1 MPDNG
6 PAGVGICVFRN
17 SANCAGVLPEPEI
30 KSCKHKNYADIH
42 RQPFP
47 KSASEKR
54 NIDGDYNCRHDRH
67 VEYHCDPSFHL
78 VHLVMSA
85 TNWSCR
91 RRSRDVVVVV
101 PTDKIWTADPF
112 ASSPDYHLAEA
123 RVGRWRTDVRRSEF
137 SRRWR
142 ERFVSCTAGFC
153 S

>member
-1 MPDNG
+1 MPDNNG

-54 NIDGDYNCRHDRH
+54 NIHGDYNCRHDRH
-67 VEYHCDPSFHL
+67 VEYHCYPSFHL

-85 TNWSCR
+85 TKLR
-91 RRSRDVVVVV
+91 RRRR
-101 PTDKIWTADPF
+101 PGGQIWTADPF